1 MKVRAKNYYLE
12 KEILL
17 IAFKRDD
24 IFSSPPYYYI
34 QRDHSIVNPLGNKN
48 YLISVIL

>member
-24 IFSSPPYYYI
+24 IFSPP
-34 QRDHSIVNPLGNKN
+34 PLIIIYSETTLLLTPWAIK
-48 YLISVIL
+48 IILFA